1 MPSSLLD
8 QGSTYLIQH
17 ANQPVNWLTW
27 SVDTLKKAQEQ
38 DKPILVSIGY
48 AACHWCQEMSRNC
61 FDDPY
66 IASLMNRHF
75 ICILVDREENPEL
88 DHIYME
94 AVRMFDQ
101 SAGWPLHAFCLPDGS
116 PFWGGTYFP
125 KEDIGNGVAPWAQ
138 VLMRISEHYRNA
150 KHELVENAKNVI
162 SNLLHSNHS
171 EFSKDISWN
180 NGLLGIATERLCA
193 KHDDINGGFTP
204 APKFPSPMK
213 IDFLG
218 SMRETN
224 YLRTRAE
231 EFQRASFCINHT
243 LNKISAGG
251 IYDHVGGGFFRYSVD
266 EKWSQPHYEKM
277 LSDNALLLSTF
288 SNAYRSQPEKSYKRI
303 ILGII
308 SWLNNEMG
316 KPQDGYASSLSAEAD
331 GIEGSFY
338 KWSLQELE
346 EILGEKNA
354 NEYFS
359 SLPLVEDDS
368 QYRLPQ
374 LINSSKISL
383 DKQYRFL
390 NLIREHR
397 DRRPTPTI
405 DNKKVLAH
413 NSMVLSAFVH
423 ASIALNDISIF
434 EDALKLHKLISKEF
448 IKTDRNLKSFTYEG
462 KIHES
467 QANLDDYCFWI
478 QALIDLSSITPTVS
492 KLKSCPY
499 LEQAIEFTDQ
509 LIEKFKDNDNPGFFF
524 TDRKLNTPIPCRKK
538 IWYDNATPSGNSVL
552 LRIFSA
558 LHYLTDEK
566 KWNDEFQ
573 ELVSGYPSLCKK
585 VPDGIMYAL
594 SGICDYAN
602 GLMSINLKNYNQME
616 ILQLTSRIPYRPIFI
631 NSSKSEDKKLEVLIN
646 NRNVFSTDE
655 EENLHLF
662 IKES

>member
-1 MPSSLLD
+1 
-8 QGSTYLIQH
+8 
-17 ANQPVNWLTW
+17 
-27 SVDTLKKAQEQ
+27 
-38 DKPILVSIGY
+38 
-48 AACHWCQEMSRNC
+48 MSRNC

-171 EFSKDISWN
+171 EFSKDIYWN
-180 NGLLGIATERLCA
+180 NDLLGTATERLCA
-193 KHDDINGGFTP
+193 KHDDINGGFTS

-231 EFQRASFCINHT
+231 EFQRASFCINQT
-243 LNKISAGG
+243 LNKISSGG

-288 SNAYRSQPEKSYKRI
+288 SNAYRSQPEKSYKSI

-346 EILGEKNA
+346 EILGKTNA

-359 SLPLVEDDS
+359 LSLLLKMIFNID
-368 QYRLPQ
+368 Y
-374 LINSSKISL
+374 
-383 DKQYRFL
+383 L
-390 NLIREHR
+390 N
-397 DRRPTPTI
+397 
-405 DNKKVLAH
+405 
-413 NSMVLSAFVH
+413 
-423 ASIALNDISIF
+423 
-434 EDALKLHKLISKEF
+434 
-448 IKTDRNLKSFTYEG
+448 
-462 KIHES
+462 
-467 QANLDDYCFWI
+467 
-478 QALIDLSSITPTVS
+478 
-492 KLKSCPY
+492 
-499 LEQAIEFTDQ
+499 
-509 LIEKFKDNDNPGFFF
+509 
-524 TDRKLNTPIPCRKK
+524 
-538 IWYDNATPSGNSVL
+538 
-552 LRIFSA
+552 
-558 LHYLTDEK
+558 
-566 KWNDEFQ
+566 
-573 ELVSGYPSLCKK
+573 
-585 VPDGIMYAL
+585 
-594 SGICDYAN
+594 
-602 GLMSINLKNYNQME
+602 
-616 ILQLTSRIPYRPIFI
+616 
-631 NSSKSEDKKLEVLIN
+631 
-646 NRNVFSTDE
+646 
-655 EENLHLF
+655 
-662 IKES
+662 